1 MCICLYLAKA
11 RQATYTRRCA
21 QLVSI
26 PEFMFSQSPP
36 IGDSAYFHKL
46 VTAFMTVRVDIGIN
60 SGLFYI
66 TFTCYKWIP
75 LFEITYSYDVV
86 YKWFD
91 YLKSKG
97 HYICR
102 YVIMPNHVHAIIGFK
117 KTSRAL
123 HTIIGNGK
131 RFKSTQGL
139 LGPPLPSPFRF
150 NIYDSIFKIIHRS
163 YLLVLNFAPSLNT
176 TSYTFSYTQKLH

>member
-1 MCICLYLAKA
+1 MFIPGKSPPRHIYETLYSISEHTRVYVLAE
-11 RQATYTRRCA
+11 
-21 QLVSI
+21 S
-26 PEFMFSQSPP
+26 P

-46 VTAFMTVRVDIGIN
+46 VTSFMTVRVDIGIN

-75 LFEITYSYDVV
+75 LFEITHSYDVV

-117 KTSRAL
+117 KHHRLCIQSL
-123 HTIIGNGK
+123 EMENGLTLMK
-131 RFKSTQGL
+131 
-139 LGPPLPSPFRF
+139 
-150 NIYDSIFKIIHRS
+150 
-163 YLLVLNFAPSLNT
+163 
-176 TSYTFSYTQKLH
+176 